1 MQRPYKQEVSMKKSM
16 WSAVVVAFL
25 LPTTVMADATPPAA
39 TTASYDLSEVPSWNA
54 AGNAANVVLSYNIGA
69 GSTLTSVGWNV
80 FIEAFTPSWR
90 QDIGLQFS
98 DSAVSASAV
107 WLNPGA
113 GVASAGTGTYSS
125 APVDLGTAG
134 LAFAVLADGI
144 LRLEFFESFDDGPTF
159 QDGVWHS
166 GSVTIGYTM
175 VGGAAGTLTLN
186 IGAVP
191 EPGTYGLMALGMLG
205 VLLAARRRAA

>member
-1 MQRPYKQEVSMKKSM
+1 MMKSRL
-16 WSAVVVAFL
+16 SAVVAAVL
-25 LPTTVMADATPPAA
+25 LPTAAMAAGAAPDA
-39 TTASYDLSEVPSWNA
+39 TTASYDLPEVASWNA
-54 AGNAANVVLSYNIGA
+54 AGDAANFVLETNIGA
-69 GSTLTSVGWNV
+69 GSTLISVGWNV

-90 QDIGLQFS
+90 QDIGLQLS
-98 DSAVSASAV
+98 DSAVGATAV

-113 GVASAGTGTYSS
+113 GVASAGTGTYAS

-134 LAFAVLADGI
+134 LAFPVLADGV
-144 LRLEFFESFDDGPTF
+144 LRLEFFESYDDGAAF

-166 GSVTIGYTM
+166 GSVTIGYTTAA
-175 VGGAAGTLTLN
+175 GAAGTLSLN

-191 EPGTYGLMALGMLG
+191 EPGTYGLMALGLFG